1 MTTATF
7 KTQNKAVQFLN
18 LMTKAGI
25 PAKLVSLDSNAVERG
40 CSYGVRMNRRLAE
53 KARSAAMKADI
64 LPERWL

>member
-25 PAKLVSLDSNAVERG
+25 PAKLVSLDSNASERG
-40 CSYGVRMNRRLAE
+40 CSYGVRMSRKFAE
-53 KARSAAMKADI
+53 KAKGIALRADV

>member
-7 KTQNKAVQFLN
+7 KSHNKAVQFLN

-25 PAKLVSLDSNAVERG
+25 PAKLISLDSSATEGG
-40 CSYGVRMNRRLAE
+40 CSYGVRLSRKLIG
-53 KARSAAMKADI
+53 KARSAALKGDI

>member
-18 LMTKAGI
+18 LLTKAGI
-25 PAKLVSLDSNAVERG
+25 PAKLVSLDSNAAERG
-40 CSYGVRMNRRLAE
+40 CSYGVRLSRKFAD
-53 KARSAAMKADI
+53 KAKSIALKSDI